1 MTHMLPLGL
10 PSLPDAR
17 SPASALSIAAV
28 LVIAPVLA
36 FEPAL
41 AQTAPLGVEGQQLEG
56 EGWRGFMNVAF
67 MAETVL
73 TLTVAALLGAAIAYH
88 PRSRIAI
95 DTVEESEAPK
105 TTITYAVV
113 GAVIGLMV
121 LEYGLVVGF
130 VVFGIGGLIRFRTA
144 LPSTTETGRLIF
156 VTLIGLSA
164 GLDLPHLAV
173 IATAFG
179 FALIYVLES
188 RITFSVEIQGLQE
201 EDVVESA
208 SRYREALESQGC
220 SIVSQKQNLSKG
232 KVAFVFQASP
242 GQAASDLER
251 TLASSIPAHLQGTIN
266 WEVA

>member
-1 MTHMLPLGL
+1 MTRISSNGAGL
-10 PSLPDAR
+10 LAALLSLA
-17 SPASALSIAAV
+17 AALSI
-28 LVIAPVLA
+28 
-36 FEPAL
+36 EPAL
-41 AQTAPLGVEGQQLEG
+41 AQTAPFGMESQQLEG
-56 EGWRGFMNVAF
+56 EGWRGFLNVAF
-67 MAETVL
+67 LLETVL

-88 PRSRIAI
+88 PRSRVAI
-95 DTVEESEAPK
+95 DTVEEAEAPK

-121 LEYGLVVGF
+121 LEFGLVVGF

-173 IATAFG
+173 TATAFG
-179 FALIYVLES
+179 FALIYVLEM
-188 RITFSVEIQGLQE
+188 RITFSVEVQGLRE

-208 SRYREALESQGC
+208 VQYRAALEDLGC

-232 KVAFVFQASP
+232 KVSFVFQTSP
-242 GQAASDLER
+242 DNSAADLDRVLE
-251 TLASSIPAHLQGTIN
+251 TSVPPHLQGTVN